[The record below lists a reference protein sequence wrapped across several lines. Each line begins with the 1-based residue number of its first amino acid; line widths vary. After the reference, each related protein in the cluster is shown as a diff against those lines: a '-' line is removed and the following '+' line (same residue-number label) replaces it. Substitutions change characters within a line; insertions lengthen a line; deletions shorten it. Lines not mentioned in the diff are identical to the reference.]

1 VRVAKRWLYTRGVP
15 IANVNGIDL
24 FYECVGAGPPLLL
37 IHGLGSSGDDWAFQ
51 RDEFARIR
59 TVIMP
64 DLRGSGRSAKP
75 PGPYSIREFASD
87 FWALADSLGFADID
101 ILGFSL
107 GGAVAVEMSLRAPG
121 RVKKLILCN
130 SLANYRMDTPKKW
143 YEAKLQLALVHLL
156 GLKRTANLI
165 AKRLFPHDDQAPK
178 RQRVVAVLGKNPKYA
193 YLATINALIGWSALE
208 RLSELTCETLII
220 AAENDYTS
228 LEEKRVEAS
237 LFPKAT
243 LVVVSNSRHGT
254 PFDAIE
260 KFNAHVIEFLS
271 SN

>member
-1 VRVAKRWLYTRGVP
+1 MP

-24 FYECVGAGPPLLL
+24 FYERVGAGPPLLL
-37 IHGLGSSGDDWAFQ
+37 VHGLGSSGDDWAFQ
-51 RDEFARIR
+51 RDDFARVR

-64 DLRGSGRSAKP
+64 DLRGSGRSTKP
-75 PGPYSIREFASD
+75 TGPYSIAEFASD
-87 FWALADSLGFADID
+87 LWTLVDSLGFADID

-107 GGAVAVEMSLRAPG
+107 GGAVAVEMALHSPG

-143 YEAKLQLALVHLL
+143 YEAKMQLVLVHLL
-156 GLKRTANLI
+156 GLKRTAKLI

-178 RQRVVAVLGKNPKYA
+178 RQRVIDVLGKNPKHA

-228 LEEKRVEAS
+228 LNEKRVEAS
-237 LFPKAT
+237 LFPKAA